1 MPALNFILNSH
12 GQYLRKAPE
21 FIQNNNSADPRFA
34 QPYGVSNLTVTVP
47 VNVALVFYT
56 DILNQPEKESGTVF
70 VTNKYPGKICHG
82 EGSHKVYP
90 GLKYAQD
97 LPPVVVIG
105 PDRIVP
111 NFMFWSDESRNFH
124 SGLSICQNQ
133 VEINIDQLGDRWM
146 DHYEDEEN
154 PGGNFSI
161 LLSEVLN
168 FIAYNHGNNFCY
180 IHILACAGG
189 VSSEGYNNHGPGMTD
204 ATFGMKGLSLNQSF
218 GGKRHKHK
226 KRRKKNTHKKKQRR
240 RKSKK
245 KNGRTKKNR
254 KN

>member
-1 MPALNFILNSH
+1 M
-12 GQYLRKAPE
+12 
-21 FIQNNNSADPRFA
+21 
-34 QPYGVSNLTVTVP
+34 TVP
-47 VNVALVFYT
+47 ANVALVFYT

-97 LPPVVVIG
+97 LPPVVVLG
-105 PDRIVP
+105 TGRIVS
-111 NFMFWSDESRNFH
+111 NFMFWSDEPRNFH

-133 VEINIDQLGDRWM
+133 VEKNIDQLGDRWI
-146 DHYEDEEN
+146 DNYEDEEN

-168 FIAYNHGNNFCY
+168 FIVYNNHGNNFCY
-180 IHILACAGG
+180 IHILACAGD
-189 VSSEGYNNHGPGMTD
+189 VSSEWYNNHGPGMTD
-204 ATFGMKGLSLNQSF
+204 ATFGMKGLTLNQSF
-218 GGKRHKHK
+218 GGKRRKHK
-226 KRRKKNTHKKKQRR
+226 KRRKKTRIKKSSDVEN
-240 RKSKK
+240 RK
-245 KNGRTKKNR
+245 RMIEQKKNR